1 MKRSNRKRLEE
12 ILMATGL
19 GSLWSYFEDE
29 GIDDSVVDELTE
41 ADLERIGIERMGDR
55 KRIIV
60 AIRETKGWVKPVE
73 APSSFVG
80 AEMVEVEGGVL
91 PADSEVSEKR
101 VGRFWVG
108 KYAVTWGEWK
118 EVREWAV
125 EKGYEVEEGRGEGEK
140 YPVTNVSWYSAVKW
154 CNARS
159 EKEGLGLVYYVMGGL
174 FEGAE
179 VYRSGADDEIEIN
192 REANGYRLPRD
203 GEWEWAGSG
212 GVEGMGYGYSGS
224 NDLGEVGWYRDNSM
238 GQVHE
243 VGMKKA
249 NELGMY
255 DMSGNVWEWCFDWW
269 GSAEADRVNRG
280 GSWLSHEN
288 IARVS
293 IRYSYDPSLSIISGG
308 FRVVRSSVP

>member
-1 MKRSNRKRLEE
+1 MNFSNRKRLEE
-12 ILMATGL
+12 ILAVTGL

-29 GIDDSVVDELTE
+29 GIDDSMVDELTE

-125 EKGYEVEEGRGEGEK
+125 KNGYAVEAGRGEGET
-140 YPVTNVSWYSAVKW
+140 YPVTNVSW
-154 CNARS
+154 
-159 EKEGLGLVYYVMGGL
+159 
-174 FEGAE
+174 
-179 VYRSGADDEIEIN
+179 
-192 REANGYRLPRD
+192 
-203 GEWEWAGSG
+203 
-212 GVEGMGYGYSGS
+212 
-224 NDLGEVGWYRDNSM
+224 
-238 GQVHE
+238 
-243 VGMKKA
+243 
-249 NELGMY
+249 
-255 DMSGNVWEWCFDWW
+255 
-269 GSAEADRVNRG
+269 
-280 GSWLSHEN
+280 
-288 IARVS
+288 
-293 IRYSYDPSLSIISGG
+293 
-308 FRVVRSSVP
+308 